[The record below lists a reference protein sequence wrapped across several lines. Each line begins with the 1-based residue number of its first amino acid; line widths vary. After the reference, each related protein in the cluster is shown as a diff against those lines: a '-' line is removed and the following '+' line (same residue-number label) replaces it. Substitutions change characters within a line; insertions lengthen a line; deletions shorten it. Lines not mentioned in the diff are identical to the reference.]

1 MRIPLDYYRI
11 LGLPLAAS
19 EEQLRQAYSDRMI
32 GLPRRE
38 YSQAAID
45 SRKQLIEEAYV
56 VLSDPKERKAY
67 DRLYLSH
74 AYYPDDAIDG
84 TVAVEERVKD
94 GIGNTEPQSL
104 NIEITEDELVG
115 ALLILQ
121 ELGEYELVL
130 KLGSPY
136 ITNISVSQA
145 LDRQLT
151 QDTPRF
157 DPDERPDIVLTV
169 ALACLELGREE
180 WQQGNHE
187 NAATSLET
195 GRELLR
201 RENMFPN
208 IQAEIQSDL
217 DRLRPY
223 RILELLALPLE
234 KKAERQQG
242 LELLEESLDQRHG
255 IDGDGEDNSG
265 LNIDDFLR
273 FIQQLRNYLTASEQ
287 QKIFEYESRRPS
299 AVATYLAVYALIA
312 RGFTQRQP
320 ALIRQAKKML
330 MSLGKRQDV
339 HLEQSLCALLLGQ
352 TEEAIH
358 ALELSQEYEALAF
371 IRENSQ
377 NSPDLLPGLC
387 LYSERWLQNEV
398 CAHFRDLAT
407 EQVSLKD
414 YFADS
419 QVQAYL
425 EALPVEREIRKE
437 WTPNNQSSNHQSS
450 NHQSSPHQNSPH
462 QNTKANTSQS
472 FNNRNTNHRQFQEKS
487 NSERQRFSTT
497 QTPGSQ
503 NYSYSSPSNSLGQ
516 SVKTNNG
523 NGKTYTKSIS
533 TDARERFNRE
543 AQVHSNSNSSYSNN
557 SYSNNSYSNLSHLNP
572 SKNTS
577 TASNPTANRR
587 TRTRTNSRTSDTHP
601 GNIHQGNLQRPSPD
615 YASGVTNRRL
625 RLLLASIAG
634 VALICLLGS
643 AAWGWMRN
651 ILSPAPRVEEKQLAI
666 SINEAVVKISDASAV
681 TQLAK
686 GKITKSTA
694 EAVIRNWLLTKTRAL
709 GSKHDIDSLNQV
721 LTGPSLLQW
730 QAIVRQEKAA
740 NRYRMF
746 EHRLDPTSLKVNS
759 IDAKNASVVAS
770 VTEVAK
776 FYQNGQINNQKS
788 YNETV
793 RVKYDLLQEN
803 DTWRIQEMS
812 VLKSISANN

>member
-19 EEQLRQAYSDRMI
+19 EEQLRQAYSDRMV

-56 VLSDPKERKAY
+56 VLSNPKERKAY

-74 AYYPDDAIDG
+74 AYYPDSAVDG
-84 TVAVEERVKD
+84 KVAVEERIEDGVGGKD
-94 GIGNTEPQSL
+94 PQSL
-104 NIEITEDELVG
+104 NIEIAEDELVG

-136 ITNISVSQA
+136 ITNSSVSQA

-151 QDTPRF
+151 QQTPRF
-157 DPDERPDIVLTV
+157 DPDERPDIILTV

-187 NAATSLET
+187 NAADSLET
-195 GRELLR
+195 GKQLLL

-208 IQAEIQSDL
+208 IRAEIQSDL
-217 DRLRPY
+217 DRLSPY

-234 KKAERQQG
+234 QKAERHKG
-242 LELLEESLDQRHG
+242 LRLLEEVLEKRRG
-255 IDGDGEDNSG
+255 IDGDGEDLSG

-273 FIQQLRNYLTASEQ
+273 FIQQLRHYLTAAEQ
-287 QKIFEYESRRPS
+287 QKIFEAESRRPS

-312 RGFTQRQP
+312 RGFAQRQP

-352 TEEAIH
+352 TEEAIY

-398 CAHFRDLAT
+398 YAHFRDLVT
-407 EQVSLKD
+407 QQVSLKD

-425 EALPVEREIRKE
+425 EALPVEREMRKE
-437 WTPNNQSSNHQSS
+437 WRPNNQNSSYQNSAHQHSA
-450 NHQSSPHQNSPH
+450 HQNSAH
-462 QNTKANTSQS
+462 QNSAHQNSAHQHSAHQHSAHQTTRANTPQTTSNS
-472 FNNRNTNHRQFQEKS
+472 NTNHRPFQETT
-487 NSERQRFSTT
+487 NSERQRFTDT
-497 QTPGSQ
+497 QTPRRQ
-503 NYSYSSPSNSLGQ
+503 DYSYSSHSNFPRQPTQG
-516 SVKTNNG
+516 NNG
-523 NGKTYTKSIS
+523 NGNTHRTSIS
-533 TDARERFNRE
+533 TNARERFNLE
-543 AQVHSNSNSSYSNN
+543 AHSN
-557 SYSNNSYSNLSHLNP
+557 LNG
-572 SKNTS
+572 SQNTS
-577 TASNPTANRR
+577 HSSTQTARRQRTQINP
-587 TRTRTNSRTSDTHP
+587 RTSDTHE
-601 GNIHQGNLQRPSPD
+601 GNVHEGNVHQRTNPY
-615 YASGVTNRRL
+615 YASDAINRRI

-634 VALICLLGS
+634 VALIGLLGS
-643 AAWGWMRN
+643 SAWGWMRN
-651 ILSPAPRVEEKQLAI
+651 IWSPAPVVKESQLAI
-666 SINEAVVKISDASAV
+666 AIDKPPVEIPDIKK
-681 TQLAK
+681 TT
-686 GKITKSTA
+686 GEITKNTA
-694 EAVIRNWLLTKTRAL
+694 EAVIRKWLLAKTRAL
-709 GSKHDIDSLNQV
+709 GEKHEIDSLKQA
-721 LTGPSLLQW
+721 LTGSSLSQW
-730 QAIVRQEKAA
+730 EGIVRQEKVA

-746 EHRLDPTSLKVNS
+746 QHELDPSSLTVKP
-759 IDAKNASVVAS
+759 IDENNATVIAS
-770 VTEVAK
+770 VTEAAN
-776 FYQNGQINNQKS
+776 FYENGQLNNQKS
-788 YNETV
+788 YNETI
-793 RVKYDLLQEN
+793 RVKYDLVRQN
-803 DTWRIQEMS
+803 NTWRIQEMS
-812 VLKSISANN
+812 VLNTVS